1 MGKPA
6 QQRFFLDP
14 PFRFL
19 PCTAATPCAMR
30 LTRQA
35 KGAEP
40 KTNWRSIRTK
50 EFNKHVQDAAE
61 MFLKRRG
68 CEILDT
74 NWECPDGG
82 GKFDIIAEDED
93 SVVFVQ
99 VKGRDGRVE
108 GFGFDEATMQRDD
121 FERMSMSY
129 LAENPDICNCAVR
142 FDVVAI
148 TVVGEDRAMIR
159 HHINAMSY
167 GLSEE

>member
-1 MGKPA
+1 M
-6 QQRFFLDP
+6 
-14 PFRFL
+14 
-19 PCTAATPCAMR
+19 
-30 LTRQA
+30 
-35 KGAEP
+35 
-40 KTNWRSIRTK
+40 K
-50 EFNKHVQDAAE
+50 EFKKHVQDSAE

-74 NWECPDGG
+74 NWECPDGD

-108 GFGFDEATMQRDD
+108 GFGFDEATMERDD

-129 LAENPDICNCAVR
+129 LAENPDIRNCAVR
-142 FDVVAI
+142 FDVIAI
-148 TVVGEDRAMIR
+148 TVVGEARAMIR
-159 HHINAMSY
+159 HHINAMSC

>member
-1 MGKPA
+1 M
-6 QQRFFLDP
+6 
-14 PFRFL
+14 
-19 PCTAATPCAMR
+19 
-30 LTRQA
+30 
-35 KGAEP
+35 
-40 KTNWRSIRTK
+40 K
-50 EFNKHVQDAAE
+50 EFNEHVQDAAE

-68 CEILDT
+68 YEILDA
-74 NWECPDGG
+74 NWGCPDGD

-108 GFGFDEATMQRDD
+108 GFGFDEATMERDD

-129 LAENPDICNCAVR
+129 LAEKPDICNCAVR

>member
-1 MGKPA
+1 M
-6 QQRFFLDP
+6 
-14 PFRFL
+14 
-19 PCTAATPCAMR
+19 
-30 LTRQA
+30 
-35 KGAEP
+35 
-40 KTNWRSIRTK
+40 K

-129 LAENPDICNCAVR
+129 LAENPDICNCA
-142 FDVVAI
+142 I

>member
-6 QQRFFLDP
+6 RQRCFLDP

-40 KTNWRSIRTK
+40 NTNWRSIRMK
-50 EFNKHVQDAAE
+50 EFSKHVQDAAE

-68 CEILDT
+68 YDILDA
-74 NWECPDGG
+74 NWECPDGD
-82 GKFDIIAEDED
+82 GKFDIIAEDEG
-93 SVVFVQ
+93 SIAFVQ

-108 GFGFDEATMQRDD
+108 GFGFDEATMERDD